1 MPICRLKKKCYNA
14 SKAYLGMEVKKMNL
28 LVAENLAKSYGPNEL
43 FSGLDL
49 GINDG
54 DKCGLIGINGTG
66 KTTLL
71 RIIAGEEE
79 PDSGTITKR
88 NGLKISY
95 LPQTPEFD
103 DSLTLLQNVIKDKT
117 HNDAYRNLEGE
128 ARADLIKLG
137 IEDPDVYPGQLSGG
151 QRKRAALVRTL
162 LTDSDILVLDEPTNH
177 LDAEMTEWLEETL
190 KAYKGAFICITHD
203 RYFLDEVTNKIFE
216 LDKGKLY
223 SYVANYS
230 RFVELKAER
239 EQSELATERKAKSLF
254 RQELAWMLRGARA
267 RTTKQKAHIH
277 RFEALR
283 DRRKPTE
290 TEEVEMFSAFSRMG
304 KKTLEAE
311 HLHKAYGEKTIVDD
325 FSYIFLQ
332 NERIGIVGP
341 NGCGKSTLVK
351 MLTGMI
357 EPDSGKIEV
366 GVTVKCGYFAQECE
380 FMDPSQ
386 RVIDYIRDTAEVIHT
401 KEGNVTASRM
411 CERFLFGPDKQYAPI
426 GKLSGGEKRR
436 LYLLKI
442 LMEAP
447 NLLILDEPTN
457 DLDIMTLTILEDY
470 LSSFEGIIIAV
481 SHDRYFLDKLV
492 NRLFVFRGKGVIEQV
507 EGNYTDFREKELESI
522 QEAKEKTSNNTAKT
536 ASPQTSWKSSAP
548 KKLKMSYQE
557 QKEFETIDDDIAG
570 LEDELKELDK
580 EIENNSTSYSKLG
593 ELMDRKEE
601 LSVRLEAKTER
612 WIYLNDLADRIEA
625 EKK

>member
-1 MPICRLKKKCYNA
+1 
-14 SKAYLGMEVKKMNL
+14 MNL
-28 LVAENLAKSYGPNEL
+28 LVSENLAKSYGPNEL

>member
-1 MPICRLKKKCYNA
+1 
-14 SKAYLGMEVKKMNL
+14 MNL
-28 LVAENLAKSYGPNEL
+28 LVAENLSKSYGPNEL
-43 FSGLDL
+43 FSGVDL
-49 GINDG
+49 GINEG

-71 RIIAGEEE
+71 RILAGVEE
-79 PDSGTITKR
+79 PDEGSIVKR
-88 NGLKISY
+88 NGLRISY

-117 HNDAYRNLEGE
+117 HSDAYRNLEGE
-128 ARADLIKLG
+128 ARADLIRLG

-162 LTDSDILVLDEPTNH
+162 LTDSDVLVLDEPTNH

-190 KAYKGAFICITHD
+190 KAYRGAFICITHD

-216 LDKGKLY
+216 LDKGKIY
-223 SYVANYS
+223 SYTANYS
-230 RFVELKAER
+230 KFIELKAER
-239 EQSELATERKAKSLF
+239 EQSELASERKAKSLY

-267 RTTKQKAHIH
+267 RTTKQKAHIG

-283 DRRKPTE
+283 DRKKPVE

-304 KKTLEAE
+304 RKTLEAE
-311 HLHKAYGEKTIVDD
+311 HLHKVYGAKCVVDD

-332 NERIGIVGP
+332 NERIGIIGP

-351 MLTGMI
+351 MLTGRI
-357 EPDSGKIEV
+357 EPDSGKIEC
-366 GVTVKCGYFAQECE
+366 GVTIKCGYFAQECE
-380 FMDPSQ
+380 FMDPGQ

-470 LSSFEGIIIAV
+470 LAGFEGIIIAV

-492 NRLFVFRGKGVIEQV
+492 NRLFVFRGNGVIEQV
-507 EGNYTDFREKELESI
+507 EGNYTDFREKEM
-522 QEAKEKTSNNTAKT
+522 EKGQGLSGTEQNKASGS
-536 ASPQTSWKSSAP
+536 SPQAGQTQGSQQASWKASAP

-557 QKEFETIDDDIAG
+557 QKEFETIDDDIAE
-570 LEDELKELDK
+570 LEEQLK
-580 EIENNSTSYSKLG
+580 EIENDINNNSSSYSKLG
-593 ELMDRKEE
+593 ELMARKEALTAE
-601 LSVRLEAKTER
+601 LDAKTER
-612 WIYLNDLADRIEA
+612 WIYLNELAERIEA
-625 EKK
+625 GKT